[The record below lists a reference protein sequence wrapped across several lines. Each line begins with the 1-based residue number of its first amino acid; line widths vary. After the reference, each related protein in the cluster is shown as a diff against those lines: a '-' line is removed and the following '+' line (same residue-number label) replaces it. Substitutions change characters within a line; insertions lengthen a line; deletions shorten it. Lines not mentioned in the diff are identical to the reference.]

1 LAADPPMDSS
11 PKFIVDNNVGR
22 LAKWLRVLGFDTLFI
37 NPIADEDLLAI
48 ARREDRIIVTKDT
61 AFLRRREVM
70 EGRLRVVFVRSN
82 DRLGQL
88 REVVEALKLPA
99 PERWFSRCLAC
110 NSTLHPVAKTEVAHR
125 VPPYV
130 HATQED
136 FRRCPSCG
144 RVYWPG
150 THWERMRAELQTV
163 VVGSE

>member
-1 LAADPPMDSS
+1 MDPAPR
-11 PKFIVDNNVGR
+11 FIVDNNVGR

-37 NPIADEDLLAI
+37 NPIAGEDLLAI
-48 ARREDRIIVTKDT
+48 ARREGRIIVTKDT

-70 EGRLRVVFVRSN
+70 DGRLRVVFVRSN
-82 DRLGQL
+82 DWLGQL
-88 REVVEALKLPA
+88 REVLKALKLAA
-99 PERWFSRCLAC
+99 PDRWFSRCLEC
-110 NSTLHPVAKTEVAHR
+110 NSPLNPAAKPEVAHQ

-130 HATQED
+130 YATQEA

-163 VVGSE
+163 MAGSE

>member
-1 LAADPPMDSS
+1 MDPA

-37 NPIADEDLLAI
+37 NPIADDELLAI
-48 ARREDRIIVTKDT
+48 ARREGRIIVTKDT

-70 EGRLRVVFVRSN
+70 DGRLRVVFVRSN

-88 REVVEALKLPA
+88 REVIEALNLPT
-99 PERWFSRCLAC
+99 PDRWFSRCLEC
-110 NSTLHPVAKTEVAHR
+110 NSPLKAVVKAEVAGQ

-130 HATQED
+130 YATQDD
-136 FRRCPSCG
+136 FQRCPSCG

-150 THWERMRAELQTV
+150 THWERMRAELDTV
-163 VVGSE
+163 MAGPR

>member
-1 LAADPPMDSS
+1 MDPG

-48 ARREDRIIVTKDT
+48 ARRDGRIIVTKDT
-61 AFLRRREVM
+61 AFLRRREVID
-70 EGRLRVVFVRSN
+70 GRLKVVFVRSN

-88 REVVEALKLPA
+88 REVIEALNLPA
-99 PERWFSRCLAC
+99 PDRWFSRCLAC
-110 NSTLHPVAKTEVAHR
+110 NAPLTAVPKAEVADQ

-130 HATQED
+130 YATQNG
-136 FRRCPSCG
+136 FQRCPSCG

-163 VVGSE
+163 MAGPE

>member
-1 LAADPPMDSS
+1 MDPA

-37 NPIADEDLLAI
+37 NPIADEDLLEI
-48 ARREDRIIVTKDT
+48 ARREGRIIVTKDT

-70 EGRLRVVFVRSN
+70 DGRLKVVFVRSN

-88 REVVEALKLPA
+88 REVIAALNLPVA
-99 PERWFSRCLAC
+99 DRWFSRCLAC
-110 NSTLHPVAKTEVAHR
+110 NAPLKPVAKAEVAHE

-130 HATQED
+130 YATQNG
-136 FRRCPSCG
+136 FQRCPGCG

-150 THWERMRAELQTV
+150 THWERMRAELKTV
-163 VVGSE
+163 MAGAE